1 MVCSLECADASRK
14 GKFIHACSKDNNY
27 STNWCRNIDR
37 MEWLLNAAVIQS
49 EANTAQITLTINEP
63 RVMNGGQYSCVVHFF
78 SGTPQEAIAGFL
90 VIYSEIC
97 MLASRAAVAIC
108 MYATSITSVS
118 CHACVVHSQARPIE
132 FHWKKF
138 FSDCINDHHYE
149 SHRKC

>member
-97 MLASRAAVAIC
+97 MNACISCSSMHVCHINHQCIMSCLC
-108 MYATSITSVS
+108 GPLTSQTYRVS
-118 CHACVVHSQARPIE
+118 LEEILQ
-132 FHWKKF
+132 
-138 FSDCINDHHYE
+138 
-149 SHRKC
+149 